1 MDILFTPVT
10 KKREAGRNVEF
21 FSTLQF
27 KLPSFDRKTSRSFK
41 SGVGLRLLMR

>member
-1 MDILFTPVT
+1 MDFLFTPVT
-10 KKREAGRNVEF
+10 RKREAGGNVEF

-41 SGVGLRLLMR
+41 SVGESRLLMR